1 MTQKEYVLKDLRRF
15 KKGITS
21 LKAFEKYGI
30 TRLSAVIFDLRDEG
44 IDSKTD
50 MIPVKNRYGET
61 RYVAN
66 YTLRSK

>member
-1 MTQKEYVLKDLRRF
+1 MTQKEYVLKDLIRF

-30 TRLSAVIFDLRDEG
+30 TRLSAVIYDLRDEG
-44 IDSKTD
+44 IDIKTD

>member
-44 IDSKTD
+44 IDIKTD
-50 MIPVKNRYGET
+50 MIPVKNRYGKT